1 MDIEEQP
8 LVSVILTSY
17 NHERFIGESIKSILN
32 QTYSN
37 IELAIVDDCSTD
49 NSWQIIQDYAKQDN
63 RIISYRTPVNFFV
76 EPSKLCFLKL
86 GVVL

>member
-49 NSWQIIQDYAKQDN
+49 NSWQIIQDYAKQD
-63 RIISYRTPVNFFV
+63 
-76 EPSKLCFLKL
+76 K
-86 GVVL
+86 